1 MISIRDLIEKTTSQ
15 SEQQREVRQ
24 AERTNLSQMRDAA
37 FEVVTTEPELYQKYL
52 TLQAD
57 NIRCSAGN
65 VALTLIQLPDASKI
79 GSIDYWHSVGRYVQD
94 EAMQNGAKV
103 FVPPRNKNARGYFMG
118 VYYDISQT
126 TGRPLEGQAVI
137 PEGSPKLIAA
147 LEPLMQGARAAL
159 KEDNTLEQS
168 AYTTIQVE
176 ASGYKN
182 RSRTVTAERTYPNLS
197 DADVSLIPKTVE
209 ENGRT
214 LTLANVS
221 WQEAATDPMDGYEV
235 PLRYTAAA
243 SYTGTASYKTAT
255 GYAVTVEYKGDV
267 TKTSC
272 DTVLYTAIFT
282 SHGETHFE
290 NKTPLLAALGVL
302 VFSGAGYAG
311 YKGYQRYINKK
322 RGYAA

>member
-65 VALTLIQLPDASKI
+65 VALTLIQLPDASRI

-168 AYTTIQVE
+168 AY
-176 ASGYKN
+176 YD
-182 RSRTVTAERTYPNLS
+182 PN
-197 DADVSLIPKTVE
+197 
-209 ENGRT
+209 T
-214 LTLANVS
+214 LT
-221 WQEAATDPMDGYEV
+221 
-235 PLRYTAAA
+235 
-243 SYTGTASYKTAT
+243 
-255 GYAVTVEYKGDV
+255 
-267 TKTSC
+267 
-272 DTVLYTAIFT
+272 I
-282 SHGETHFE
+282 
-290 NKTPLLAALGVL
+290 L
-302 VFSGAGYAG
+302 VNTEHPAP
-311 YKGYQRYINKK
+311 
-322 RGYAA
+322 

>member
-94 EAMQNGAKV
+94 GAMQNGAKV
-103 FVPPRNKNARGYFMG
+103 FVPPRSKNARGYFMG

-126 TGRPLEGQAVI
+126 TGRPLEGQTVI

-168 AYTTIQVE
+168 AY
-176 ASGYKN
+176 YD
-182 RSRTVTAERTYPNLS
+182 PN
-197 DADVSLIPKTVE
+197 
-209 ENGRT
+209 T
-214 LTLANVS
+214 LTILVNTEHPAHDVFAALAVESVHARMHN
-221 WQEAATDPMDGYEV
+221 QGRNTQYNREAYQIDAESIGYMVCRRFGV
-235 PLRYTAAA
+235 PCKLPDANELAA
-243 SYTGTASYKTAT
+243 SFDGCDPAMRGTYLEEQRQTAKSIGDSIDRTINPKQQEQRRGRPAYT
-255 GYAVTVEYKGDV
+255 
-267 TKTSC
+267 
-272 DTVLYTAIFT
+272 
-282 SHGETHFE
+282 
-290 NKTPLLAALGVL
+290 
-302 VFSGAGYAG
+302 
-311 YKGYQRYINKK
+311 R
-322 RGYAA
+322 

>member
-168 AYTTIQVE
+168 AY
-176 ASGYKN
+176 YD
-182 RSRTVTAERTYPNLS
+182 PN
-197 DADVSLIPKTVE
+197 
-209 ENGRT
+209 T
-214 LTLANVS
+214 LTILVNTEHPAH
-221 WQEAATDPMDGYEV
+221 
-235 PLRYTAAA
+235 
-243 SYTGTASYKTAT
+243 
-255 GYAVTVEYKGDV
+255 DV
-267 TKTSC
+267 
-272 DTVLYTAIFT
+272 F
-282 SHGETHFE
+282 
-290 NKTPLLAALGVL
+290 AALAVESVHARMHNQGRNTQYNRESYQIDAESIGYMVCRRFGVPCKL
-302 VFSGAGYAG
+302 PDARELATH
-311 YKGYQRYINKK
+311 IH
-322 RGYAA
+322 

>member
-65 VALTLIQLPDASKI
+65 VALTLIQLPDASRI

-168 AYTTIQVE
+168 AYYDPNTMTILVNTEHPAHDVFAALAVE
-176 ASGYKN
+176 SVHARMHNQGRNTQYSREAYQIDAESIGYMVCRRFGVPCKLPNAS
-182 RSRTVTAERTYPNLS
+182 EL
-197 DADVSLIPKTVE
+197 
-209 ENGRT
+209 
-214 LTLANVS
+214 
-221 WQEAATDPMDGYEV
+221 
-235 PLRYTAAA
+235 AA
-243 SYTGTASYKTAT
+243 SFDGCDPAMRGTYLEEQRQTAKSIGDSIDRTINPKQQEQRRGRPAYT
-255 GYAVTVEYKGDV
+255 
-267 TKTSC
+267 
-272 DTVLYTAIFT
+272 
-282 SHGETHFE
+282 
-290 NKTPLLAALGVL
+290 
-302 VFSGAGYAG
+302 
-311 YKGYQRYINKK
+311 R
-322 RGYAA
+322 